1 MHINIKNKYLFDNHY
16 KVKCVV
22 GKRGIGKKLKEGDK
36 ITPKGKFNVK
46 FILYRKD
53 RISYLASRISKYVIK
68 KNMGWCDDPRSKDYN
83 KLIKFPFK
91 YSAEKLYRKDN
102 IYDIILVLN
111 YNSKPI
117 IRNKGSAIFIH
128 TAKRNYKKTE
138 GCIALKKAHLLKI
151 LKELKVS
158 TKVKIEN
165 QK

>member
-111 YNSKPI
+111 YNSNPI

-128 TAKRNYKKTE
+128 VASKNYGFTKGCVAVGKKDLKEIIKTINKKTT
-138 GCIALKKAHLLKI
+138 INI
-151 LKELKVS
+151 S
-158 TKVKIEN
+158 
-165 QK
+165 

>member
-128 TAKRNYKKTE
+128 VASKNYRFTKGCVAVGKKDLKEIIKTINKKTT
-138 GCIALKKAHLLKI
+138 INI
-151 LKELKVS
+151 S
-158 TKVKIEN
+158 
-165 QK
+165 